1 MGTKRTGTEPAS
13 QPLVRDDDDVR
24 AWIVIGLIAFACLL
38 AGWLPML
45 GAIGA

>member
-1 MGTKRTGTEPAS
+1 MSTKRAGAAPD
-13 QPLVRDDDDVR
+13 QGPVRHDDDLR

-45 GAIGA
+45 SSIGT